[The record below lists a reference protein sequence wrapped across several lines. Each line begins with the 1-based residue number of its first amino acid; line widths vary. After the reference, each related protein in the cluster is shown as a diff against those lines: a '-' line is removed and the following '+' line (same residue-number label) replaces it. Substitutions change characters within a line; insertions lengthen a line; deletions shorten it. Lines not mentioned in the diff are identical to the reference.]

1 MPEKA
6 PSAVPQGLRSLTPQ
20 LWYNGHCADALD
32 FYERAFGAQLVGN
45 VARGP
50 EELGVMHAMLKIGD
64 SCFMLADA
72 MPGGPEYGPEDTVS
86 SGLWLYVEDC
96 DSVFSHAATA
106 GAEVVQPLQDMFW
119 GDRMGKLRDPF
130 GHVWTVATCQYVV
143 GEAEMKKGMEAW
155 VEEMKQE
162 V

>member
-20 LWYNGHCADALD
+20 LWFNGHCADALD

-50 EELGVMHAMLKIGD
+50 EDLGVMHAMLRIGD

-72 MPGGPEYGPEDTVS
+72 VPGGPEYGPEDTVS
-86 SGLWLYVEDC
+86 SGLWLYGEDC
-96 DSVFSHAATA
+96 DSTFSRAATA
-106 GAEVVQPLQDMFW
+106 GAEVVQPLQDMF
-119 GDRMGKLRDPF
+119 
-130 GHVWTVATCQYVV
+130 
-143 GEAEMKKGMEAW
+143 
-155 VEEMKQE
+155 
-162 V
+162 

>member
-20 LWYNGHCADALD
+20 LWFNGHCADALD

-50 EELGVMHAMLKIGD
+50 EDLGVMHAMLRIGD

-86 SGLWLYVEDC
+86 SGLWLYGEDC
-96 DSVFSHAATA
+96 DSTFSRAATA

-130 GHVWTVATCQYVV
+130 GHLWTIATCRYLV
-143 GEAEMKKGMEAW
+143 GEAELKKGMDEW
-155 VEEMKQE
+155 VEAMKQE